1 MNTVFLT
8 PEQVVQKQLDADNL
22 RDVDMLLTIY
32 AEDAEI
38 SDSGY
43 SGFAT
48 HLGTIISMRF
58 K

>member
-8 PEQVVQKQLDADNL
+8 PEQVVQKQLDAYNV

-38 SDSGY
+38 NDSDYTGL
-43 SGFAT
+43 AT